1 MSEKISIIIPAFNC
15 QNTIEK
21 TIKSVLNQSYK
32 NLEIIIINDGST
44 DNTLDILI
52 ELEKDDKRIM
62 VINQEN
68 KGVSAARNKGIE
80 VATGEYIAFVDA
92 DDILDKNMYLTMI
105 NKVLKYDSDLC
116 LCSYRE
122 IDKFNIKYKKFAW
135 DDKVLYKEDI
145 NKMLIPMMIMP
156 LKSEQ
161 YVMGSVWRFI
171 CKSSI
176 IKKIRFKENVSMAED
191 LLFCIELY
199 SLCNKLNTINDC
211 LYDYY
216 RYENTSMQRYIHD
229 NMNKNNIYHTYL
241 IELLKKHNL
250 FNDNYDRYFLNR
262 LGMYTTSISNEC
274 RCTEKTEFEK
284 IQNIKNIVRQ
294 FNKDFYI
301 IKYKK
306 ITYLSFDKLIIVI
319 LFKFR
324 LDKIIYYIFNLKEKR
339 RRNLLVNNTNT

>member
-52 ELEKDDKRIM
+52 ELEKIDKRII
-62 VINQEN
+62 VINQDN
-68 KGVSAARNKGIE
+68 KGVSATRNKGIE

-92 DDILDKNMYLTMI
+92 DDILDKNMYLIMI
-105 NKVLKYDSDLC
+105 NKILKYDSDLC

-122 IDKFNIKYKKFAW
+122 IDKFNIEYKKFAW

-145 NKMLIPMMIMP
+145 NKILIPMMIMP
-156 LKSEQ
+156 LKGEQ
-161 YVMGSVWRFI
+161 YIMGSVWRFI

-176 IKKIRFKENVSMAED
+176 IKKVRFKENVSMAED
-191 LLFCIELY
+191 MLFCIEVY
-199 SLCNKLNTINDC
+199 SLCNKLNTINEC

-216 RYENTSMQRYIHD
+216 RYSNTSMQRYVHN
-229 NMNKNNIYHTYL
+229 NMNKNYIYHEYL
-241 IELLKKHNL
+241 INLLKKYNL
-250 FNDNYDRYFLNR
+250 FDNNYERYFLNR

-274 RCTEKTEFEK
+274 RCKENKEFEK
-284 IQNIKNIVRQ
+284 IQEIENILKEFSNDIYIKKGKLKNL
-294 FNKDFYI
+294 K
-301 IKYKK
+301 
-306 ITYLSFDKLIIVI
+306 FDKFILVI

-324 LDKIIYYIFNLKEKR
+324 FSKIIYLIFKFKEQR
-339 RRNLLVNNTNT
+339 RKKLLANDYGI